1 MHIFVKKKCFFPCNM
16 RGSFG
21 IHRGINIRVLFVTGK
36 VCGGIHMVSPNC
48 QLDALSTLIYA

>member
-1 MHIFVKKKCFFPCNM
+1 M

-21 IHRGINIRVLFVTGK
+21 IHRGINIRVIFVIGK

-48 QLDALSTLIYA
+48 QLDALSTLTYAQLTLCKI